1 MPRYTPEQLTKRNAS
16 VWTEIQILLAPV
28 QFVIFLT
35 GLVLNTLYA
44 NNLVHIEFYWI
55 SIALLFKTLFFVV
68 LFITGMFFEKDLFDK
83 WVFSKEFFWE
93 DVGSSVA
100 TLFHF
105 LFFVLAWKGY
115 SNKVLVIGAFM
126 AYLSYIINAVQYLA
140 RIWLEKSHERKL
152 KLQENMQAS

>member
-1 MPRYTPEQLTKRNAS
+1 MPRYTPEQLAKRNAS

-35 GLVLNTLYA
+35 GIGLNALYA
-44 NNLVHIEFYWI
+44 SNPASIDFFWI
-55 SIALLFKTLFFVV
+55 SVAILFKTLFFVI
-68 LFITGMFFEKDLFDK
+68 LFITGMFFEKDLYGK

-100 TLFHF
+100 TFFHF
-105 LFFVLAWKGY
+105 LYFVLAWKGY
-115 SNKVLVIGAFM
+115 PDGTLVIWATV
-126 AYLSYIINAVQYLA
+126 AYSSYIINAVQYLV

-152 KLQENMQAS
+152 KLQAEA

>member
-1 MPRYTPEQLTKRNAS
+1 MPRYTPEQLAKRNAS

-35 GLVLNTLYA
+35 G
-44 NNLVHIEFYWI
+44 
-55 SIALLFKTLFFVV
+55 IALNAIYASNPASIDFFWVSVAILFKTLFFVI
-68 LFITGMFFEKDLFDK
+68 LFITGMFFEKDLFGK

-100 TLFHF
+100 TFFHF
-105 LFFVLAWKGY
+105 LYFVLAWKGY
-115 SNKVLVIGAFM
+115 PDGTLVIWATV
-126 AYLSYIINAVQYLA
+126 AYSSYIINAVQYLV

-152 KLQENMQAS
+152 KLQAEA

>member
-1 MPRYTPEQLTKRNAS
+1 MPRYTPEQLAKRNAS

-35 GLVLNTLYA
+35 GIGLNAIYA
-44 NNLVHIEFYWI
+44 SNPA
-55 SIALLFKTLFFVV
+55 SIDFFWVSVAILFKTLFFVI
-68 LFITGMFFEKDLFDK
+68 LFITGMFFEKDLFGK

-100 TLFHF
+100 TFFHF
-105 LFFVLAWKGY
+105 LYFVLAWKGY
-115 SNKVLVIGAFM
+115 PDGTLVIWATV
-126 AYLSYIINAVQYLA
+126 AYSSYIINAVQYLV

-152 KLQENMQAS
+152 KLQAEA